1 MRTLAVTGGVGGAK
15 LCLGLAHELPPE
27 DALFVV
33 NTGDDFRHLG
43 LTICPDIDTL
53 TYTLADEANPDTGWG
68 RRDETWQFMDALRSL
83 GGPDWFNLGDRDLA
97 IHVLRTDRLA
107 GGATL
112 TEVTADIHAR
122 FGIRHRCVPMSDDPV
137 STVVA
142 TTDGELAFQHYFV
155 RDRCEPAVTG
165 FRFDGIERAR
175 PNPAIR
181 AWLEQQPPEAIL
193 ICPSNPF
200 VSVDPVLAVP
210 GLLDAL
216 RASGAPLI
224 AVTPIIAGEAIKGP
238 TAKMM
243 AELDMPGS
251 ATAVASHYAG
261 RIDGFVLDSADAD
274 QQADIEALGL
284 SVHVTNTWMRSLQ
297 DRRQLARDCLTF
309 ARRLGRH

>member
-1 MRTLAVTGGVGGAK
+1 M
-15 LCLGLAHELPPE
+15 
-27 DALFVV
+27 
-33 NTGDDFRHLG
+33 
-43 LTICPDIDTL
+43 
-53 TYTLADEANPDTGWG
+53 
-68 RRDETWQFMDALRSL
+68 
-83 GGPDWFNLGDRDLA
+83 
-97 IHVLRTDRLA
+97 LRTDRLA